1 MSAAVTLALLFFLS
15 VALNEQV
22 TEGCRCVQRH
32 PQQQF
37 CSSDVVIRAKVTGK
51 ANCEHPGLT
60 AYNIQTIQT
69 FKQLDKGIQVIY
81 TSQTSCG
88 INLENGEYLLSGHV
102 KDGRVVVNLCD
113 LVRLWNSL
121 PSDQKRYLS
130 MRQKVCTCKIVPCTG
145 ASCLIKMRRKC
156 LIRSQ
161 NVAVI
166 DDQDAL
172 QSICLPYGYF
182 GFCRWEKIATTAL

>member
-37 CSSDVVIRAKVTGK
+37 CSPDVVIRAKVTGK

-69 FKQLDKGIQVIY
+69 FKPLHKKGIQVIY
-81 TSQTSCG
+81 TSQSSCG
-88 INLENGEYLLSGHV
+88 INLKNGEYLLSGH
-102 KDGRVVVNLCD
+102 DDSGRVVVDLCD
-113 LVRLWNSL
+113 RVERWDRVS
-121 PSDQKRYLS
+121 SVQKQYLS
-130 MRQKVCTCKIVPCTG
+130 MYQRGCVCEISPCTG
-145 ASCLIKMRRKC
+145 ASCLIKMRQKKC
-156 LIRSQ
+156 LMRVNDSSSLDYQ
-161 NVAVI
+161 E
-166 DDQDAL
+166 AL
-172 QSICLPYGYF
+172 QSICLRDRD
-182 GFCRWEKIATTAL
+182 GFCSWQKNPLSN